1 MEKGRWR
8 RNQQDNFL
16 GAPQAAQIWEMT
28 HRKVED
34 LEIGSLKLSVPSHLL
49 ESLCKV
55 FWYKHTAVWRPLCM
69 LSHFSCVQLCNPM
82 YGLWLTRLLSPWDSP
97 DKNAGVGC
105 HFLLQGIFLIQ
116 GQNPR
121 LLRLL
126 HCREILYTEPLG
138 KSLKTTVLAHSST
151 TFKYILRICAPS
163 FYLVCQSSTIC
174 WTFFQLLG
182 LQHPKKT
189 KFLPST
195 LVEETDNKL
204 SEFDSVPHWAWHGM
218 DMAVRNGKLR
228 LLLIL
233 KHCCLVSPVTC
244 KGRGYWDLHPKFPLH
259 QAEYQAHNRLS
270 MQIWLI
276 SWVKLQVI
284 EIVFI
289 FPKCLTQ
296 LSFKGEIL

>member
-1 MEKGRWR
+1 MHAK
-8 RNQQDNFL
+8 
-16 GAPQAAQIWEMT
+16 
-28 HRKVED
+28 
-34 LEIGSLKLSVPSHLL
+34 SL
-49 ESLCKV
+49 
-55 FWYKHTAVWRPLCM
+55 
-69 LSHFSCVQLCNPM
+69 QLCPTLQPYVWTM
-82 YGLWLTRLLSPWDSP
+82 ARQAPLSMGFSRQECWS
-97 DKNAGVGC
+97 GVPLPPPGN
-105 HFLLQGIFLIQ
+105 LPYPG
-116 GQNPR
+116 

-182 LQHPKKT
+182 LQYPKKT

-276 SWVKLQVI
+276 SWVKLQVK